1 MNRHVRTTL
10 LLAVSLGLAAALP
23 ARAADGTRADLF
35 AGYSYHDAEE
45 GGLHGWRATLAWD
58 QWGKLG
64 LVADVSGHYGSA
76 EGVDFDDLTFMGGLR
91 FALHGKTVTP
101 FVYGLAGGALA
112 GASVSV
118 FDVEI
123 SESQTSFA
131 WAAGGGF
138 DVRLSDRWAV
148 RAQADYL
155 RVESDPAEGNLRVG
169 GGVVY
174 RIGR

>member
-10 LLAVSLGLAAALP
+10 LLAASLGLASASP
-23 ARAADGTRADLF
+23 ARAADGPRADLF
-35 AGYSYHDAEE
+35 AGYSYHDAED
-45 GGLHGWRATLAWD
+45 GGLNGWQATLGWNL
-58 QWGKLG
+58 WGRLG
-64 LVADVSGHYGSA
+64 LVADVSGHYRSE
-76 EGVDFDDLTFMGGLR
+76 EGVDLDDLTFMGGLR
-91 FALHGKTVTP
+91 FALHGRSITP
-101 FVYGLAGGALA
+101 FAYGLAGGARA

-123 SESQTSFA
+123 SESATSFA

-169 GGVVY
+169 GGIVY
-174 RIGR
+174 RIR

>member
-1 MNRHVRTTL
+1 MKSHVRAL
-10 LLAVSLGLAAALP
+10 LVVVSAALAFAAP
-23 ARAADGTRADLF
+23 TEAADAPKADLY

-112 GASVSV
+112 GTSVTV
-118 FDVEI
+118 FAVSI
-123 SESQTSFA
+123 SESETHFA
-131 WAAGGGF
+131 WAAGGGL

-155 RVESDPAEGNLRVG
+155 RVEADRAEGNLRVG
-169 GGVVY
+169 VGVVY
-174 RIGR
+174 RIRK